1 MRYCFPATAAV
12 LCMISPSIAA
22 DAQALSPAAMKVV
35 ADIDARHG
43 EIADLA
49 SKIWGLAEVGYKEEQ
64 SSKLLADALE
74 AEGFTMKRGVAG
86 IPTAFT
92 AEFGSGGPV
101 IGVLAEFDALPGI
114 NQDASAAR
122 SEIAGKTA
130 GHACGHNLFGA
141 GSVGAAIAIKDW
153 LAATKTPGT
162 VRLYGTPAEEGGSGK
177 VYMVREGLFKDVD
190 VVLHWHADDKNSA
203 EAETSLANRSA
214 KFRFK
219 GVSAHASGA
228 PDRGR
233 SALDGVEAFN
243 MMVNMMREHVPQDA
257 RIHYVITKGG
267 FAPNVVPDAAEV
279 FYYVRHPKP
288 QGVEEIWA
296 RVEDAAKGAALGTGT
311 SVEREIIHGSYP
323 LLVNETLAKMM
334 NEKLITVG
342 GVAYTKEEADFAKK
356 IYATL
361 APTDRKLGD
370 EQKIEPYKTA
380 LSYGSTDV
388 GDVSWAAP
396 TVGLNTATW
405 VPGTPAHSW
414 QAVAASGMSIGYK
427 GATNAAKVL
436 SLAAIELYQNP
447 ELRAAARAE
456 FEEKRKGVKYKPLL
470 GDRKPALDY
479 RD

>member
-1 MRYCFPATAAV
+1 MRLAGAAIAAFLISFPALAAE
-12 LCMISPSIAA
+12 PP
-22 DAQALSPAAMKVV
+22 ALSPASMKVI
-35 ADIDARHG
+35 ADIDGRHG
-43 EIADLA
+43 QIADLA
-49 SKIWGLAEVGYKEEQ
+49 SKIWGYAEVGYKEEQ

-74 AEGFTMKRGVAG
+74 AEGFVLKRGVAG

-92 AEFGSGGPV
+92 AEWGSGGPV

-122 SEIAGKTA
+122 APIENKAA

-141 GSVGAAIAIKDW
+141 GSVGAAIAIKNW
-153 LAATKTPGT
+153 LAESKTPGT
-162 VRLYGTPAEEGGSGK
+162 IRLYGTPAEEGGSGK
-177 VYMVREGLFKDVD
+177 VYMVREGLFKDVEI
-190 VVLHWHADDKNSA
+190 VLHWHADDKNAA
-203 EAETSLANRSA
+203 EGETSLANRSA

-219 GVSAHASGA
+219 GLSAHAAGA
-228 PDRGR
+228 PERGR
-233 SALDGVEAFN
+233 SALDGVEALN

-267 FAPNVVPDAAEV
+267 SAPNVVPDAAEV
-279 FYYVRHPKP
+279 FYYVRHPEP

-311 SVEREIIHGSYP
+311 TVDWEIIHGSYP

-334 NEKLITVG
+334 HEKLTEVG
-342 GVAYTKEEADFAKK
+342 GVAYTKEEAEFAKK

-361 APTDRKLGD
+361 GASERKLGD
-370 EQKIEPYKTA
+370 ETTVDPYKTS

-396 TVGLNTATW
+396 TVGFNTATW

-414 QAVAASGMSIGYK
+414 QAVAASGMSIGHK
-427 GATNAAKVL
+427 GATNAAKTL
-436 SLAAIELYQNP
+436 TLAAIELYQNAD
-447 ELRAAARAE
+447 LRAAARAE